1 MKMYS
6 YKKPKKQAK
15 PVGDYCINCIHSDDE
30 PHKIPN
36 LLSCYYMEWT
46 EPYGMTCKYFKRK

>member
-1 MKMYS
+1 MYS

-15 PVGDYCINCIHSDDE
+15 PVGDYCINCIHSDE